1 MTPPTASNQTIPTFD
16 VHLDPDWADRAFIDD
31 VRQGFGHR
39 PLQLPPRWLYDDRG
53 SELFDQ
59 ITRLEAYYPTEA
71 ERSILD
77 REASNIATITGA
89 DTIVELGSGTSD
101 KTHTLI
107 RAFRAT
113 GQLERFVPFDVSEQ
127 TLRNATAS
135 LAEEYPGL
143 ALHGIVG
150 DFSLHLSHLPTDGT
164 PMVAFL
170 GSTIGNFYLEERQAF
185 LSLLAEHL
193 PEGGWLLLGV
203 DLVKP
208 VDRLIA
214 AYDDAQGLTAAFTTN
229 LLDVMNRRLGADF
242 QADGFDH
249 VAFWDPSQERMDLRL
264 RANSD
269 FLVAIPG
276 ADMTLDI
283 RSGEEIR
290 AEISTKFRMPKITA
304 EVADAG
310 FTVRQVW
317 TDEPGDVALL
327 LASVDG
333 PRPLVLR

>member
-1 MTPPTASNQTIPTFD
+1 MTPPPAADLTVPTFD
-16 VHLDPDWADRAFIDD
+16 IHLDPDWADQALIDD
-31 VRQGFGHR
+31 VRQGLGHR
-39 PLQLPPRWLYDDRG
+39 PLQLPPRWLYDERG

-59 ITRLEAYYPTEA
+59 ITRLEEYYPTEA

-77 REASNIATITGA
+77 REASNIAAITGA

-127 TLRNATAS
+127 TLRDATAS
-135 LAEEYPGL
+135 LASAYPGL
-143 ALHGIVG
+143 GLHGIVG
-150 DFSLHLSHLPTDGT
+150 DFSLHLSHLPTAGT

-193 PEGGWLLLGV
+193 PGGGWLLLGV

-214 AYDDAQGLTAAFTTN
+214 AYDDPHGITAAFTRN
-229 LLDVMNRRLGADF
+229 LLDVLNRRLGADF
-242 QADGFDH
+242 ESNGFDH

-264 RANSD
+264 RASSD
-269 FLVAIPG
+269 YRVSIPG
-276 ADMTLDI
+276 ADITLDI

-290 AEISTKFRMPKITA
+290 AEISTKFRIPTIAA
-304 EVADAG
+304 EVTDAG
-310 FTVRQVW
+310 FTVRQIW

>member
-1 MTPPTASNQTIPTFD
+1 MTPTVGTTTTPTFE
-16 VHLDPDWADRAFIDD
+16 VHLDPGWAEQTFVDD
-31 VRQGFGHR
+31 VRRGLGQR
-39 PLQLPPRWLYDDRG
+39 PLRLPPRWLYDDRG

-59 ITRLEAYYPTEA
+59 ITRLDDYYPTEA
-71 ERSILD
+71 ERSILSS
-77 REASNIATITGA
+77 EAGNIARITGA

-107 RAFRAT
+107 RAFRET

-127 TLRNATAS
+127 TLRDAAAG

-150 DFSLHLSHLPTDGT
+150 DFSLHLPHLPTDGT

-170 GSTIGNFYLEERQAF
+170 GSTIGNFYLEERRAF
-185 LSLLAEHL
+185 LSMLAEQL
-193 PEGGWLLLGV
+193 PLGGWLLLGI

-214 AYDDAQGLTAAFTTN
+214 AYDDSHGVTAKFTKN
-229 LLDVMNRRLGADF
+229 LLQVMNNRLDADF
-242 QADGFDH
+242 DLDSFDH
-249 VAFWDPSQERMDLRL
+249 VALWDPSQERMDLRL
-264 RANSD
+264 RVNTDERIS
-269 FLVAIPG
+269 IPG
-276 ADMTLDI
+276 AGMTLDL
-283 RSGEEIR
+283 RAGEEIR
-290 AEISTKFRMPKITA
+290 AEISTKFRIPKITA

-317 TDEPGDVALL
+317 TDRPGDVALV

-333 PRPLVLR
+333 PRPLLPR